1 MSGVPVRALSY
12 LMTGLFLVGCGPPTP
27 RGPVDKIHNRVLR
40 MVTRS
45 RTEGDIHV
53 QVTFRTFAYEL
64 VRLYSEAEKGEWDE
78 SQLEGKI
85 KQIAVTFADSE
96 YPEGDGGMLS
106 FYRVYKLFH
115 PDFDATN
122 PIDRAQYEIFRN
134 QYTQKIYDLVRDRK
148 FQRLRTRYNE
158 EWGYDLFGRLVF
170 SIYMENEGAEPP
182 PIRDIGAQTV
192 LEDDEGHRYTPQGNV
207 GPYPY
212 AFDQP
217 QFEHLEASDR
227 YRVFFVNR
235 RPDRKTPIIQE
246 TTTSITLVIE
256 GLGEVPRRA
265 FTWEL
270 PLNYP
275 LMPEEEEAAQEGPIR
290 FRTK

>member
-1 MSGVPVRALSY
+1 MI
-12 LMTGLFLVGCGPPTP
+12 GLFLVGCGPTTSLQ
-27 RGPVDKIHNRVLR
+27 GPVEKIYNRVLR

-45 RTEGDIHV
+45 RTEGGIYV

-64 VRLYSEAEKGEWDE
+64 AQLHSEAEKKGWDE
-78 SQLEGKI
+78 SQLESQI
-85 KQIAVTFADSE
+85 KRIVVTFADSE
-96 YPEGDGGMLS
+96 YPQGDGGMLS

-115 PDFDATN
+115 PDFNATN

-158 EWGYDLFGRLVF
+158 EWGYDLYGRLVF
-170 SIYMENEGAEPP
+170 SIYMENRGVRPP
-182 PIRDIGAQTV
+182 YIKDIGSRTV
-192 LEDDEGHRYTPQGNV
+192 LKDDKGHRYTPQGTA

-217 QFEHLEASDR
+217 QFERLEASDR
-227 YRVFFVNR
+227 YRVFFANR
-235 RPDRKTPIIQE
+235 RPDRKTPIIQDS
-246 TTTSITLVIE
+246 TTAITLVIE
-256 GLGEVPRRA
+256 NLGDVPRRA

-270 PLNYP
+270 PFDYP
-275 LMPEEEEAAQEGPIR
+275 LMPEEEKAAQEGPVR